1 MTSLEALLE
10 SLSPAMELDLMEG
23 GDTSLPP
30 EQRTVDDTGAASK
43 QSPDPNGAGGMD
55 DEFGSGGA
63 DDFGNDD
70 PMDSDGM
77 NGGDDPTMGGDSTDP
92 MTDNGSISTETPNEL
107 EGKNNLRIQAMTLS
121 DVVDAAITRCHQI
134 EPPKDDDARIAFY
147 EITKRLDELKSA
159 LQNFMVEVMPR
170 VNYVDCLRRFTAM
183 NKVFDLMISAIDKL
197 IPETK
202 DGDNKSKD
210 SSAN

>member
-10 SLSPAMELDLMEG
+10 SLSPAMELDLMAG

-30 EQRTVDDTGAASK
+30 EQRTVDDTGAADA

-70 PMDSDGM
+70 PADSDGM
-77 NGGDDPTMGGDSTDP
+77 NGGDDPTMGGDPTDP
-92 MTDNGSISTETPNEL
+92 MTDNGSTSTETPNEL

-147 EITKRLDELKSA
+147 EITKRLDELKSS

-197 IPETK
+197 IPEVK
-202 DGDNKSKD
+202 DEDNKSKNSD
-210 SSAN
+210 TN

>member
-10 SLSPAMELDLMEG
+10 SLSPAMELDLMAG

-30 EQRTVDDTGAASK
+30 EQRTVDDTGAAGA

-70 PMDSDGM
+70 PADSDGM
-77 NGGDDPTMGGDSTDP
+77 DGGDDPTMGGDPTDP
-92 MTDNGSISTETPNEL
+92 MTDNGSTSTDTPNEL

-134 EPPKDDDARIAFY
+134 EPPKDDDVRIAFY
-147 EITKRLDELKSA
+147 EITKRLDELKSS

-197 IPETK
+197 IPEVK
-202 DGDNKSKD
+202 DEDNKSKNSD
-210 SSAN
+210 TN